1 MAVDALRR
9 RLALALRGRVEGG
22 RQALGAAQE
31 RLPLALSAQTARK
44 RAKLGRL
51 AAGLDA
57 LSPLKVLG
65 RGYAIAR
72 RGEDVVS
79 SIAQIEPGD
88 RLDMLVSDG
97 VLRCAVEEKEERP
110 WR

>member
-1 MAVDALRR
+1 M
-9 RLALALRGRVEGG
+9 
-22 RQALGAAQE
+22 
-31 RLPLALSAQTARK
+31 
-44 RAKLGRL
+44 
-51 AAGLDA
+51 
-57 LSPLKVLG
+57 LG

-97 VLRCAVEEKEERP
+97 VLRCVVEEKEERT